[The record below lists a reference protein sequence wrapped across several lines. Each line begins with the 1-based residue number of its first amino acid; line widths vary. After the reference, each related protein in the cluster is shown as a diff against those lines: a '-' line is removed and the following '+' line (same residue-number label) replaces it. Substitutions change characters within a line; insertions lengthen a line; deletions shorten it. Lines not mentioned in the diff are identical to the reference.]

1 MTGKPTVLVDSASAT
16 HSRPWEL
23 EDRYV
28 HAINKSHSDL
38 VKFTKQDE
46 DYEVVL
52 HHLRRFSNAAVD
64 VVRDR
69 FKGDSGSSRY
79 FYPKAGGDDN

>member
-16 HSRPWEL
+16 HSRPWEF

-28 HAINKSHSDL
+28 LAINRSHSDL
-38 VKFTKQDE
+38 VKFTKQDV

-52 HHLRRFSNAAVD
+52 HHLRRFSSVAVD

-69 FKGDSGSSRY
+69 FKGDTASSRY
-79 FYPKAGGDDN
+79 FYPEAIGDNN

>member
-38 VKFTKQDE
+38 VKLTKQDE

-52 HHLRRFSNAAVD
+52 YHLRRFSSVAVD

-69 FKGDSGSSRY
+69 FKGDCASSMY
-79 FYPKAGGDDN
+79 FCPEVVGDDN